1 MGGVDHQGAIKRC
14 FICQLNENFIENTEP
29 APPDKAIV
37 QRFVGAVLIRCI
49 FPLKSVL
56 DDVDDA
62 ADDTPVIHT
71 GSTVRTGKERFDTL
85 QLGFR
90 KDKIGYAWDTSVPP
104 AYPVFLP
111 LKITS
116 PAPSFQGGN
125 LFVPDMGE
133 KLVLQPGKDFLLVA
147 FRPCRVLLAEPVTG
161 HGLKG
166 QGRCLLFNGGLN
178 LPPLF
183 SAAGSMPAASCFL
196 ASSWRARASF
206 SPTAG

>member
-1 MGGVDHQGAIKRC
+1 M
-14 FICQLNENFIENTEP
+14 
-29 APPDKAIV
+29 
-37 QRFVGAVLIRCI
+37 
-49 FPLKSVL
+49 
-56 DDVDDA
+56 
-62 ADDTPVIHT
+62 
-71 GSTVRTGKERFDTL
+71 RTGKERFDTL

-90 KDKIGYAWDTSVPP
+90 KDKTGYAWDTSVPP
-104 AYPVFLP
+104 ASPVFLP
-111 LKITS
+111 LKITG

-147 FRPCRVLLAEPVTG
+147 FRPCRALLAEPVTG

-183 SAAGSMPAASCFL
+183 FPQRGL
-196 ASSWRARASF
+196 
-206 SPTAG
+206 